1 MGTKKGFSNIGN
13 VVEQF
18 ISATPEAKAEPEEQP
33 KARPTEAHP
42 TRLADNDRERA
53 KMARQ
58 AEANAALVAKRP
70 QLRRE
75 KPSYGETRSQRVQL
89 LVKPSIYSALQAI
102 ADRGNISFNQ
112 VAERAFMEYVDG
124 HAEEE

>member
-1 MGTKKGFSNIGN
+1 MATKKGFANIGN

-18 ISATPEAKAEPEEQP
+18 ISAKPEPQEQPAAEEKP
-33 KARPTEAHP
+33 KARTA
-42 TRLADNDRERA
+42 TRLASNDRERA

-75 KPSYGETRSQRVQL
+75 KPSYGETRSQRAQL

-102 ADRGNISFNQ
+102 AERGNISFNQ
-112 VAERAFMEYVDG
+112 VAERAFMEYVER